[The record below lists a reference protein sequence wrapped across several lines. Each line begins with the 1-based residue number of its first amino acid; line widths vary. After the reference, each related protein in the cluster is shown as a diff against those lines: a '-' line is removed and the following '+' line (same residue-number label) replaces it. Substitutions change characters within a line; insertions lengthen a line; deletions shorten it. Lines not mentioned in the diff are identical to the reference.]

1 LQYPSGKPLIG
12 ATESSTMIQEPRL
25 CQICGSAVFV
35 VELWEDAAE
44 VKLCASC
51 RAAYQEWRLDP
62 QTGAQPPRIRARPD
76 VVTFLKERNAWLVE
90 KQKQKQSKS
99 GPEQPARPARG
110 AWADNAAPEPPRM
123 V

>member
-1 LQYPSGKPLIG
+1 
-12 ATESSTMIQEPRL
+12 MIQEPRL

-62 QTGAQPPRIRARPD
+62 QTSGGQPPRIRPRPD